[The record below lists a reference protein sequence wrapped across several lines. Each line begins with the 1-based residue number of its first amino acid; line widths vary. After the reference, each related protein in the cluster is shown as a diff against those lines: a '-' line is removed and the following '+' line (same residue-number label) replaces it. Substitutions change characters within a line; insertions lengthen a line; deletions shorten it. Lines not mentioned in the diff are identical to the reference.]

1 MKEQGLGNYI
11 KKFKHPNTLLH
22 FEFFFNLPLLFSC
35 LIRIYWVVC
44 DGGEP
49 NRSFLKLL
57 FPSDVHPADHHERLT
72 DAHFDLTPR
81 SRMRNS
87 LAEEVLDERMLY
99 LMEV

>member
-1 MKEQGLGNYI
+1 MKEQGLGNY

-49 NRSFLKLL
+49 NMSFLKLL
-57 FPSDVHPADHHERLT
+57 FPSDVHPADHQFVADNLHT
-72 DAHFDLTPR
+72 GGKIVAMAD
-81 SRMRNS
+81 SKVM
-87 LAEEVLDERMLY
+87 
-99 LMEV
+99 

>member
-1 MKEQGLGNYI
+1 MI
-11 KKFKHPNTLLH
+11 FKFWKDAYEWDQTNHS
-22 FEFFFNLPLLFSC
+22 LPL
-35 LIRIYWVVC
+35 
-44 DGGEP
+44 
-49 NRSFLKLL
+49 
-57 FPSDVHPADHHERLT
+57 HERLT